1 MLQGN
6 GGIWVGDKSGVDG
19 GEDSRDDADCLA
31 RMGRL
36 QARARA
42 VSPERTRERRFFV
55 SERDMGGLYI
65 CGQRVNRVK
74 LGRSGCGASVAR
86 QVRDLEAQGSIP
98 CTPTIV
104 PISKEL

>member
-1 MLQGN
+1 M
-6 GGIWVGDKSGVDG
+6 DG